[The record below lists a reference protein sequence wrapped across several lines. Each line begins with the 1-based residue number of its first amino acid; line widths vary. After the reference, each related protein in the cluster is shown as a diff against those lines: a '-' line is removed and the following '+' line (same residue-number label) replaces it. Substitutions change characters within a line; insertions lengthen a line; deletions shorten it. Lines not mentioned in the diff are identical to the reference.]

1 MDQNQ
6 RQPIEA
12 PLEAECQEEEAMIQ
26 DQQERRE
33 QYLHTIN
40 ELHTSPTA
48 ENSQCSARR
57 KRSNEQES
65 DFRRQDLKR
74 PQMLESKTL
83 RNLNNKDIKLAL
95 L

>member
-1 MDQNQ
+1 M
-6 RQPIEA
+6 EA
-12 PLEAECQEEEAMIQ
+12 DREVEQAMLE
-26 DQQERRE
+26 DQQDGHEP
-33 QYLHTIN
+33 YLHTIN

-57 KRSNEQES
+57 KRSHDARG
-65 DFRRQDLKR
+65 DFRRQDLKH

-83 RNLNNKDIKLAL
+83 RNLNNKEIKLAL